1 MRFALM
7 NHDKSFNDIEEL
19 LKLIAHHL
27 NDILSKQAAATE
39 MKMKIFS
46 CVPNNGIYG
55 HDFRRKF

>member
-1 MRFALM
+1 MRLALM

-39 MKMKIFS
+39 MKIFS
-46 CVPNNGIYG
+46 CVQNNGIYG

>member
-1 MRFALM
+1 M

-39 MKMKIFS
+39 IKIFS
-46 CVPNNGIYG
+46 CVQNNGIYG
-55 HDFRRKF
+55 HEFRRKF